1 MVLSYSEHRNLFI
14 KWIVS
19 ASATWV
25 TVLSVSTTMQNYLG
39 YSVDLFVQQCP
50 LASQWNNYI
59 SQRRQKFQK
68 FVFERSLW
76 PGICLYLH
84 QIQKNACTDRTGTAF
99 MIHFFTALFQT
110 TQVDLSRLVLAMSF
124 ITAVRKAISWHS
136 CQKNACADRTGTAFM
151 IHFFTALFQTTQVDL
166 SRLVLAVSFITAV
179 RKAISWHSCQSYSIY
194 VESILSKQ
202 HVWLGDTLFYCFTL
216 REALAKIPGVM
227 NLVGRNLVV
236 NSGL

>member
-1 MVLSYSEHRNLFI
+1 MKDIESRKQLSISFTVVIQHLSNRLIKPNFCVDLPHRR
-14 KWIVS
+14 
-19 ASATWV
+19 
-25 TVLSVSTTMQNYLG
+25 STTFFLETRN
-39 YSVDLFVQQCP
+39 S
-50 LASQWNNYI
+50 I
-59 SQRRQKFQK
+59 SWH
-68 FVFERSLW
+68 S
-76 PGICLYLH
+76 C
-84 QIQKNACTDRTGTAF
+84 QKNACADRTGTAF

-136 CQKNACADRTGTAFM
+136 CQ
-151 IHFFTALFQTTQVDL
+151 
-166 SRLVLAVSFITAV
+166 
-179 RKAISWHSCQSYSIY
+179 SYSVY